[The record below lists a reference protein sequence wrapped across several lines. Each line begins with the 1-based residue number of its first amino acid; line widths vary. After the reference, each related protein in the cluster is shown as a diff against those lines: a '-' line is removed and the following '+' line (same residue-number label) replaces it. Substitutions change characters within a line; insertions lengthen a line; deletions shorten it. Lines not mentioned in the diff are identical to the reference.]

1 MVVGDG
7 AGWLSRW
14 NQTEAELVTAAW
26 VGIESWELR
35 GIINLFA
42 LCSVN
47 LLDWTRVPTFKKAA
61 IMQPLTFYNFWN
73 VLGTPKGR
81 K

>member
-7 AGWLSRW
+7 AGCLSGW

-26 VGIESWELR
+26 MGIESWELR

-47 LLDWTRVPTFKKAA
+47 LLD
-61 IMQPLTFYNFWN
+61 
-73 VLGTPKGR
+73 
-81 K
+81 